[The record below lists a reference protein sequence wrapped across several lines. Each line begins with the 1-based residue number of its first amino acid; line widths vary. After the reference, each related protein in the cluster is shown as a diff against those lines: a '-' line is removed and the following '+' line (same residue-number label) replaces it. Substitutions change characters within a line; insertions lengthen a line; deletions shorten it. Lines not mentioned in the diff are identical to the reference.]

1 MNLVTKMVVVPK
13 RTVSPWLSS
22 RPKGVSDSS
31 ALLGDQSVESQA
43 KEDSSVKYKQ
53 VSLHLGKIS
62 VILAVIG
69 GAVLS
74 VSVWRSSAFKNKSNK
89 LVLQSGRLAPGTE
102 DAAERAESRRRY
114 LASIH
119 EGLSEVAFASADSSD
134 DQIRSSVES
143 VARFISRRS
152 GIELSSATQMR
163 LAAMEARSLRETS
176 GRSSTDDLY
185 KTLTRWLVE
194 RVSTL
199 TDQELEQGI
208 DTLRGFNSPDLPGP
222 NRLAERNYVHL
233 RASVLVYWTQARDSA
248 KSFRDRA
255 AAGDKTLTAEAGDF
269 VKREIETKTG
279 ELAEASPERFMIDAR
294 QPGRAGLEFTPL
306 QSFLVAYSLVSDD
319 KLAHSEVNLAKKM
332 NSAQEFK
339 TKMARSYPSPDGHR
353 AYGVNGYL
361 HSSPVDLFFGKDEV
375 DRLLTLL
382 DEGRQL

>member
-1 MNLVTKMVVVPK
+1 M
-13 RTVSPWLSS
+13 
-22 RPKGVSDSS
+22 
-31 ALLGDQSVESQA
+31 
-43 KEDSSVKYKQ
+43 KYKQ

-62 VILAVIG
+62 VVLAVIG

-89 LVLQSGRLAPGTE
+89 LVLQSGRLAPGKE
-102 DAAERAESRRRY
+102 DSAERAEGRRRY

-119 EGLSEVAFASADSSD
+119 EGLSEVEFASANSSD
-134 DQIRSSVES
+134 DEIRASVES
-143 VARFISRRS
+143 VARFIRRRS
-152 GIELSSATQMR
+152 GIKLSSATQMR
-163 LAAMEARSLRETS
+163 LAAMEARALRENS

-199 TDQELEQGI
+199 TDQELERAI
-208 DTLRGFNSPDLPGP
+208 DTLRGFNSPELPGP
-222 NRLAERNYVHL
+222 ERLADRNYVHL
-233 RASVLVYWTQARDSA
+233 RGSVLVYWTQAHDYA

-255 AAGDKTLTAEAGDF
+255 AAGDKTLKAEADDF
-269 VKREIETKTG
+269 VKREVETKAV
-279 ELAEASPERFMIDAR
+279 ELAEASPETFMIDAR
-294 QPGRAGLEFTPL
+294 KGGRTGLEFTPL

-319 KLAHSEVNLAKKM
+319 KLAYSKVNLETRM
-332 NSAQEFK
+332 NAEREFK
-339 TKMARSYPSPDGHR
+339 TKMAGSYPSPDSHR

-361 HSSPVDLFFGKDEV
+361 HSSPVDLFFGQDEV